1 MPPGPSSEAR
11 SIFSSK
17 SAMKWLTVLS
27 LLGVTVG
34 VIAGIVVARFDIGAG
49 GTVATANAM
58 VRAWTNAFRMLV
70 APLVMA
76 QLYLAVSGERDEKAS
91 GSRTGLAIPVVFA
104 GLLGFCVIVAF
115 VLTPLLLQLPWVSDV
130 TLVPPAGTAAT
141 QAAAAAKAST
151 SAWVDGYIPPNI
163 FAAATTD
170 NILPLML
177 FALVFAVAVRRAEST
192 ARRALYNVVSGVSQ
206 ASFTIVGWL
215 LMLTPIVM
223 LALGFR
229 SAVESGI
236 AVGETILGFA
246 VLEIIVVLAALFLLY
261 PLTALLGGVPI
272 TRLARALWPAQLTA
286 IATRSSLA
294 TLPAL
299 MSAATTTLGLR
310 KEAAAAVIPAG
321 GAALKLSRAISGPVK
336 ILFLA
341 HVLGIDITP
350 ERLFVFAVT
359 VMLLS
364 ASTVGVAT
372 VTSGN
377 RSLPAYV
384 AAGIPAEY
392 VALLAVAVSL
402 TDIFLTVINASG
414 YLSAAAIVDRISGG
428 RRVAIPT
435 PVASGGVPI
444 AAQESMAGVA

>member
-1 MPPGPSSEAR
+1 
-11 SIFSSK
+11 
-17 SAMKWLTVLS
+17 MKMLTVFS

-34 VIAGIVVARFDIGAG
+34 VIAGIVVARMDAG
-49 GTVATANAM
+49 GADGAVATANAL

-76 QLYLAVSGERDEKAS
+76 QLYLAVAGDRDSSTSG
-91 GSRTGLAIPVVFA
+91 GRTGLAIPVVFA
-104 GLLGFCVIVAF
+104 GLLAFCSLVAF
-115 VLTPLLLQLPWVSDV
+115 LLTPLLMRLPWIAGV
-130 TLVPPAGTAAT
+130 TLVPSQGSAIST
-141 QAAAAAKAST
+141 AAAAAKSSSAS
-151 SAWVDGYIPPNI
+151 WVDAYIPSNI
-163 FAAATTD
+163 FQTATTD

-177 FALVFAVAVRRAEST
+177 FALVFAVAARHAEKP
-192 ARRALYNVVSGVSQ
+192 AREALHGVVSAVSQ

-215 LMLTPIVM
+215 LTLTPIVM

-246 VLEIIVVLAALFLLY
+246 ALEIIVVVTALLLLY
-261 PLTALLGGVPI
+261 PLTAILGGVSI
-272 TRLARALWPAQLTA
+272 ARLARALWPAQLTA

-310 KEAAAAVIPAG
+310 KESAAAVIPAG
-321 GAALKLSRAISGPVK
+321 GATLKLSRAISGPVK
-336 ILFLA
+336 LLFLA
-341 HVLGIDITP
+341 HVLNIDVTP
-350 ERLFVFAVT
+350 DRLIVFAISII
-359 VMLLS
+359 LLS

-377 RSLPAYV
+377 RSLPAYI

-392 VALLAVAVSL
+392 VALLAVAVSM
-402 TDIFLTVINASG
+402 TDIFLTMINATG
-414 YLSAAAIVDRISGG
+414 YLSAAAIVDRVGGG
-428 RRVAIPT
+428 RRLVARSGVPTVSST
-435 PVASGGVPI
+435 PVPVP
-444 AAQESMAGVA
+444 ESMAGVP